1 VAIAEFVARGY
12 STASLEKRSTCTAAR
27 EARGLEVGK
36 KKKAEPQ
43 PEENASAAGFEDSL
57 AELQQIVARLEDG
70 SLPLEESMQQF
81 ETGIGLLRQC
91 YQVLEAAES
100 RIEIL
105 TGADRQ
111 GNPRTKPFDSSAT
124 FQAASSSSKTDPV
137 ESAGPAIRESGRAED
152 SLF

>member
-1 VAIAEFVARGY
+1 MA
-12 STASLEKRSTCTAAR
+12 
-27 EARGLEVGK
+27 K
-36 KKKAEPQ
+36 KKKAEPKA
-43 PEENASAAGFEDSL
+43 EENASAAGFEDSL

-81 ETGIGLLRQC
+81 ENGIGLLRQC
-91 YQVLEAAES
+91 YQVLEAAEA

-105 TGADRQ
+105 TGADRE

-124 FQAASSSSKTDPV
+124 FQAALSSPKSTPA
-137 ESAGPAIRESGRAED
+137 ESPGPADGGRAED

>member
-1 VAIAEFVARGY
+1 M
-12 STASLEKRSTCTAAR
+12 
-27 EARGLEVGK
+27 GK
-36 KKKAEPQ
+36 KKKAELK

-57 AELQQIVARLEDG
+57 AELHQIVARLEDG

-81 ETGIGLLRQC
+81 ENGIGLLRQC
-91 YQVLEAAES
+91 YQALEAAEA

-111 GNPRTKPFDSSAT
+111 GNPRTKPLDSSAT
-124 FQAASSSSKTDPV
+124 FQAAPSTSKTAPE
-137 ESAGPAIRESGRAED
+137 ESLGPATKGSGRAED

>member
-1 VAIAEFVARGY
+1 M
-12 STASLEKRSTCTAAR
+12 
-27 EARGLEVGK
+27 GK
-36 KKKAEPQ
+36 KKKAKSQ
-43 PEENASAAGFEDSL
+43 PEGNASAAGFEDSL

-91 YQVLEAAES
+91 YQVLEAAEA

-124 FQAASSSSKTDPV
+124 FQAAPSSSKTALEELP
-137 ESAGPAIRESGRAED
+137 GPATEGSGRAED

>member
-1 VAIAEFVARGY
+1 MA
-12 STASLEKRSTCTAAR
+12 
-27 EARGLEVGK
+27 K
-36 KKKAEPQ
+36 KKKAATPASEPAGT
-43 PEENASAAGFEDSL
+43 EASAAGFEDSL
-57 AELQQIVARLEDG
+57 AELQQIVGRLEDG

-91 YQVLEAAES
+91 YQVLESAEA

-105 TGADRQ
+105 TGADRE

-124 FQAASSSSKTDPV
+124 FQPGSPSSAAAQKAKPD
-137 ESAGPAIRESGRAED
+137 SARSED

>member
-1 VAIAEFVARGY
+1 M
-12 STASLEKRSTCTAAR
+12 
-27 EARGLEVGK
+27 GK

-43 PEENASAAGFEDSL
+43 PDEGNASAAGFEDSL
-57 AELQQIVARLEDG
+57 AELQKIVARLEDG

-81 ETGIGLLRQC
+81 ENGIGLLRQC
-91 YQVLEAAES
+91 YQVLEAAEA

-124 FQAASSSSKTDPV
+124 FQAPPSTSNTAPE
-137 ESAGPAIRESGRAED
+137 ESPGLAAEGPGRAED